1 MQVWTYVKQ
10 YTWCNGIVTTCF
22 KTILWYVK
30 ISTKSRVTPKVLI
43 IYQKYLF
50 KLMPKPIS
58 KFPKVVNEEFVNEE
72 NLSEI
77 ITFCFSYLRHLA
89 VAKEIQDK
97 I

>member
-1 MQVWTYVKQ
+1 
-10 YTWCNGIVTTCF
+10 
-22 KTILWYVK
+22 
-30 ISTKSRVTPKVLI
+30 
-43 IYQKYLF
+43 
-50 KLMPKPIS
+50 MPKPIS